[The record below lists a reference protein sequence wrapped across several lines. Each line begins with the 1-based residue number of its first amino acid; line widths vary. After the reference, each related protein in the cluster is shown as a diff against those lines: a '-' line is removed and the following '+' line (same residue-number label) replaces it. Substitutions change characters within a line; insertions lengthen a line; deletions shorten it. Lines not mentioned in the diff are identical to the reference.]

1 MAYTILIVDDDS
13 SQLALCEILLKRS
26 SFAVLKATDSGHA
39 LSLLDSMTPDLIVLD
54 YMMPDMNGFDL
65 CKRIRN
71 CPQTAGTPVIILLAV
86 QDTFG
91 KPGSES
97 IGATAFI
104 SKLNQQKQL
113 VPTINNILQL
123 VNTQM

>member
-1 MAYTILIVDDDS
+1 MANTILIVDDDP

-26 SFAVLKATDSGHA
+26 SFAVLKATDSGLA
-39 LSLLDSMTPDLIVLD
+39 LKVLDSMTPDLIVLD

-65 CKRIRN
+65 CRRIRN
-71 CPQTAGTPVIILLAV
+71 RPQTAATPVIILSAV

-97 IGATAFI
+97 SGATAFV

-113 VPTINNILQL
+113 VPTINSLLQP